1 MVDRFLVIRPDH
13 LTKGSAFTM
22 DATHVFDAPPDG
34 VAEDWTMPQNWERFS
49 PEDHRRWDGMV
60 AEQSRAITGMAS
72 GAFMDGLNKIPL
84 GGNGIPEFGRF
95 NEQFRAVT
103 GWEVV
108 AVPGVIPNAP
118 FFKMLSERRFPVA
131 NFLRKGG
138 AQDYNDEPDMFHD
151 VFGHL
156 PMFADP
162 TFGEFMVAYGRAGM
176 RAERMGMSDWLGRL
190 YLHTVEFGLIREGN
204 ELRAYGAGLLSS
216 HAETVHA
223 LTSDSPRRLH
233 FDLLRLMRT
242 EWPFDTFQP
251 TYFVIE
257 SFEAL
262 LEEMET
268 TSLKDVYD
276 KVRDLPLIPIGEA
289 DAGDRPYKVG
299 A

>member
-1 MVDRFLVIRPDH
+1 
-13 LTKGSAFTM
+13 M
-22 DATHVFDAPPDG
+22 DASHVFDTPPEG
-34 VAEDWTMPQNWERFS
+34 VADDWTMPQNWERFS
-49 PEDHRRWDGMV
+49 AEDHARWSAMV
-60 AEQSRAITGMAS
+60 ADQTRAIRGLAS
-72 GAFMDGLNKIPL
+72 SAFMDGLGKIAL
-84 GGNGIPEFGRF
+84 GDKGIPEFESF
-95 NEQFRAVT
+95 NQQFRAVT

-162 TFGEFMVAYGRAGM
+162 TFGEFMVAYGRAGI
-176 RAERMGMSDWLGRL
+176 RAERMGMSGWLSRL
-190 YLHTVEFGLIREGN
+190 YLHTVEFGLIREGG
-204 ELRAYGAGLLSS
+204 ELRAYGAGLMSS

-223 LTSDSPRRLH
+223 LTSDTPRRLE
-233 FDLLRLMRT
+233 FDLPRLMRT

-251 TYFVIE
+251 TYFVID

-276 KVRDLPLIPIGEA
+276 QVRDLPLIPIGETSPS
-289 DAGDRPYKVG
+289 DRPYRV
-299 A
+299 ASA

>member
-1 MVDRFLVIRPDH
+1 
-13 LTKGSAFTM
+13 M
-22 DATHVFDAPPDG
+22 DATHVYDAPPEG

-49 PEDHRRWDGMV
+49 AGDHARWNTMV
-60 AEQSRAITGMAS
+60 AEQTRAIEGLAS
-72 GAFMDGLNKIPL
+72 SAFMDGLGKIAL
-84 GGNGIPEFGRF
+84 GENGIPEFARF
-95 NEQFRAVT
+95 KEQFRAVT

-190 YLHTVEFGLIREGN
+190 YLHTVEFGLIREGD
-204 ELRAYGAGLLSS
+204 ELRAYGAGLMSS

-233 FDLLRLMRT
+233 FDLPRLMRT

-257 SFEAL
+257 SFGAL

-268 TSLKDVYD
+268 TSLRDVYD

-289 DAGDRPYKVG
+289 VATDRPYD
-299 A
+299 AATA

>member
-1 MVDRFLVIRPDH
+1 
-13 LTKGSAFTM
+13 M
-22 DATHVFDAPPDG
+22 DATHVYDTPPEG

-49 PEDHRRWDGMV
+49 AEDHARWNTMV
-60 AEQSRAITGMAS
+60 ADQTRAIEGLAS
-72 GAFMDGLNKIPL
+72 SAFMDGLGKIAL
-84 GGNGIPEFGRF
+84 GDNGIPEFAHF

-131 NFLRKGG
+131 NFLRRGG

-162 TFGEFMVAYGRAGM
+162 TFGEFMVAYGRAGI

-190 YLHTVEFGLIREGN
+190 YLHTVEFGLIREGD
-204 ELRAYGAGLLSS
+204 ELRAYGAGLMSS
-216 HAETVHA
+216 HAETLHA

-233 FDLLRLMRT
+233 FDLPRLMRT

-268 TSLKDVYD
+268 TSLRDVYD

-289 DAGDRPYKVG
+289 VATDRPYD
-299 A
+299 AATA

>member
-1 MVDRFLVIRPDH
+1 
-13 LTKGSAFTM
+13 M
-22 DATHVFDAPPDG
+22 DATHVYDTPPEG
-34 VAEDWTMPQNWERFS
+34 VAQDWTMPQNWERFS
-49 PEDHRRWDGMV
+49 ADDHARWTAMV
-60 AEQSRAITGMAS
+60 ADQTRAIEGLAS
-72 GAFMDGLNKIPL
+72 SAFMDGLNKIAL
-84 GGNGIPEFGRF
+84 GENGIPEFATF
-95 NEQFRAVT
+95 NDQFRAVT

-131 NFLRKGG
+131 NFLRTGG

-162 TFGEFMVAYGRAGM
+162 TFGEFMVAYGRAGI

-190 YLHTVEFGLIREGN
+190 YLHTVEFGLIREGD
-204 ELRAYGAGLLSS
+204 ELRAYGAGLMSS
-216 HAETVHA
+216 HAETLHA
-223 LTSDSPRRLH
+223 LTGDEPRRLY
-233 FDLLRLMRT
+233 FDLPRLMRT

-257 SFEAL
+257 SFDAL

-276 KVRDLPLIPIGEA
+276 KVRDLPLIPIGETVP
-289 DAGDRPYKVG
+289 GDRPYKL
-299 A
+299 AAA